1 MKDNLTEIVF
11 ILDQSGSMDSLRD
24 DTIGGYNSYI
34 EDQKKEDGEAYL
46 TTILFDHRYEL
57 LHDHVNIQDVAPITT
72 KEYRPGGTT
81 ALMDA
86 VGRTINSVG
95 QRLANTPEEERPAH
109 VIFVITTDGYE
120 NASREFTREQVKRMI
135 KHQQEK
141 YSWQFIFI
149 GAGIDAYAEA
159 ESIGLGG
166 YHTMSVSKSSAGA
179 QSMFNSVTVASKAIR
194 STNTSYATL
203 DSLGN
208 SWKTGDLGNDLQQ

>member
-11 ILDQSGSMDSLRD
+11 ILDQSGSMWGLRD
-24 DTIGGYNSYI
+24 DTIGGYNTYV
-34 EDQKKEDGEAYL
+34 EDQKKHDGEAYL
-46 TTILFDHRYEL
+46 TTVLFDDHYVL
-57 LHDHVNIQDVAPITT
+57 LHDHVNIQDVKPITHD
-72 KEYRPGGTT
+72 EYHPNGTT

-86 VGRTINSVG
+86 VGKTINYVG
-95 QRLANTPEEERPAH
+95 QRLSNTPEEERPAH

-120 NASREFTREQVKRMI
+120 NASCEYTRAQVKQMI
-135 KHQQEK
+135 EHQQEK
-141 YSWQFIFI
+141 YSWQFIFV

-179 QSMFNSVTVASKAIR
+179 QSMYNSVSFASNAIR
-194 STNTSYATL
+194 GAATL

-208 SWKTGDLGNDLQQ
+208 SWKTGDVTNE

>member
-11 ILDQSGSMDSLRD
+11 ILDQSGSMWGLRD
-24 DTIGGYNSYI
+24 DTIGGYNTYV
-34 EDQKKEDGEAYL
+34 EDQKKHDGEAFL
-46 TTILFDHRYEL
+46 TTVLFDDHYVL
-57 LHDHVNIQDVAPITT
+57 LHDHVNIQDVKPITHD
-72 KEYRPGGTT
+72 EYQPYGTT

-86 VGRTINSVG
+86 VGKTINYVG
-95 QRLANTPEEERPAH
+95 QRLSNTPEEERPAH

-120 NASREFTREQVKRMI
+120 NASCEYTRAQVKQMI
-135 KHQQEK
+135 EHQQEK
-141 YSWQFIFI
+141 YSWQFIFV

-179 QSMFNSVTVASKAIR
+179 QSMYSSVSFASNAIR
-194 STNTSYATL
+194 GAATL

-208 SWKTGDLGNDLQQ
+208 SWKTGDVTNE